1 MILQTPLYRI
11 RIKPRAT
18 QFSVKVEIDD
28 GVLFVS
34 GNGWV
39 RHQRVAMPRRVRFFH
54 TRQMKF
60 EFAK

>member
-1 MILQTPLYRI
+1 MILQTRLFKI

-18 QFSVKVEIDD
+18 QFSVKVEVDD

-54 TRQMKF
+54 KHQMKF
-60 EFAK
+60 NFAK